1 MPNTTIPF
9 PPTCR
14 VKLGFNSFS
23 AFVSG
28 AKSSWRVALNKGRT
42 SSGSPMAAHGT
53 RSWAKRQHHCHPGH
67 HQAAEPSSHVVG
79 LWTFLSHTG
88 INIIYIILYQARKK
102 KPNYT
107 QARRRS
113 GKKTK
118 KKNIPAPCAH
128 PIAGSAAFP
137 EFFFWIHRL
146 RKRCTAGCQF
156 QRCGMPKTLLH
167 GWPMDWLGVGVP
179 VWPVHAFRNV
189 GVLKHVFPPMPC
201 SLEMIENQLRHSWM
215 VNIFI

>member
-118 KKNIPAPCAH
+118 KKTSLHLVHTRSQDRRLSQSSFFEFTGCGRDAPRDVSFSVVGC
-128 PIAGSAAFP
+128 PKLYSMVGL
-137 EFFFWIHRL
+137 WI
-146 RKRCTAGCQF
+146 
-156 QRCGMPKTLLH
+156 
-167 GWPMDWLGVGVP
+167 DW
-179 VWPVHAFRNV
+179 
-189 GVLKHVFPPMPC
+189 VLACLFGQSMLSETWAYWNMYSLPC
-201 SLEMIENQLRHSWM
+201 LAPSKW
-215 VNIFI
+215 